1 MSAIIS
7 DIRDDL
13 QKLEELKQKI
23 CDVKQEL
30 TGLNIKVEI
39 GRKEELEKQL
49 QSFGKEYEQIAKR
62 VSESQATLV
71 SDFKAINDAVD
82 MSKPAEELRKFDE
95 QLVRM
100 CENLDRYFEGLKG
113 NLGSMLNVLGDGNT
127 IAGNIKTNNENAAQI
142 EELKRQNAELTE
154 EIKRRNDELEKEQQI
169 YRQLA
174 DAVRGNNVSAIQ
186 ALTQTTFESVAEI
199 KEKLKEAS
207 KEAAKQELV
216 VAEIQEE
223 YDKAAKAVEKLCGKL
238 QSVQGYWGDNTKN
251 YQGIAQIGNAER
263 DLEKSRERLQ
273 YVSNGLEAAKNEQ
286 TELNARVVEYSQK
299 LEDASQKPDGIRTQ
313 LMKAREVMV
322 QMIEAGMQG
331 TPMFRQVAQE
341 AGKLRR
347 EVAMANARMQYFADP
362 NRHLT
367 TLKTGLQGVA
377 GAAGVAAGVIGLFN
391 SENKKM
397 AEIQTKVQS
406 VLGIIIGLETTY
418 NMVKN
423 TSNIMFAIEEVKT
436 WALAKARGTQAVA
449 TVAATGA
456 QEALNTAM
464 RANPIGAVISLL
476 AILGTAIYGIIKV
489 LTSETEAEK
498 KACEEKER
506 HIKAIKEQHEGWAKS
521 VASSASKQLT
531 SYEELRRKWNKLGDN
546 LEAKKKFVLQ
556 NQQAFNEL
564 GWAVNSVTDADNLL
578 VNNTDAVVKAIMARA
593 KAAAYQNLATQEL
606 EKQIQIQL
614 SKDVEKGGAHYKLEG
629 DKVKAGTKVH
639 IGDAKKRGQITREEL
654 EAVGGK
660 INSYG
665 GDIYLSDSQVTEIEK
680 RRSKKAKERKKKL
693 IDESNDRIKQIQAN
707 AQKEY
712 EAEAEAIKKTGV
724 KAYTGKD
731 KPTKKDTTAE
741 RLEESKEKMQQIR
754 SKQQMEQK
762 RAARDLWFSTREAE
776 IKAMDEGTEKVLAQ
790 MELDRE
796 KELDQIERSYE
807 DLRMK
812 RVEEAKKLW
821 DADLKNKGKNFY
833 ESAEFEAAN
842 KNTSAETANRNAR
855 KNAAEK
861 EFARRERELRNGQIQ
876 AMRDYLKEYGS
887 LEQQKYA
894 ITKEYDDKIAKES
907 DSSQKALLQ
916 KQKEHL
922 LAELDMKQLQQSID
936 WEMVFDDLDR
946 ASTEALG
953 GLRDKLRTMLNGGD
967 VNPENAKVLSEKIL
981 EIENEIAERSSVWSS
996 LIPALKDRE
1005 RMTREV
1011 ARAEEDAA
1019 NAAERVF
1026 KANNKVFLAQNA
1038 AKDAIKNATGKEVAI
1053 KDLGNVEFIEKLR
1066 SELDT
1071 ATTAGKAADEALAN
1085 LAVAAADAAT
1095 AQKEY
1100 TSAQLVTKNKKDI
1113 LAGMSGG
1120 LGGIMSGA
1128 VDAAG
1133 GDALGIMNVANQNIQ
1148 SMKDLVET
1156 MGLSETDFG
1165 IAVNEF
1171 ASGSQGFVD
1180 AVNALASGDIVGA
1193 VNGVLEGVAGYA
1205 KGFTTLFAGS
1215 GNEKEKEAEIEKLA
1229 RSNEIL
1235 AKAIDGLSEKILKS
1249 DSTNKESI
1257 EAYRKAI
1264 SAEKEWEAN
1273 QRKAINARASE
1284 YANTGYGFL
1293 GLGGKSSFNAK
1304 MSATWAGWSDFT
1316 KVLKQNGINKSVSKN
1331 NIWSLTPEEMKLLR
1345 DFAPTRWKELF
1356 NGDGHKNPEELVN
1369 EYIER
1374 AGMGEKLVSDLNEKL
1389 TGYRWEGFL
1398 DSYKSML
1405 KDLTSDNKTFADNLE
1420 EMLSNAI
1427 LESLVN
1433 DVYKER
1439 IRGIYKMVADA
1450 ADENGD
1456 GGTDIT
1462 EKEANAIRDAN
1473 KKLADDMLARRQQL
1487 IDLGLIKVSKG
1498 YDDQSASQIGVDK
1511 ITSEQADKGIGILT
1525 AIQIATEQMRNKM
1538 YESDGK
1544 IPVLTATADDLRA
1557 IQVNVRDIASETRDF
1572 VVSTYLEVREIN
1584 AHQAN
1589 IEKAVVDMQP
1599 RVAEIER
1606 GIKEL
1611 A

>member
-13 QKLEELKQKI
+13 RNLNEVKTEIAKVKAELK
-23 CDVKQEL
+23 
-30 TGLNIKVEI
+30 GLNVKIDPEAIKILEQRLQSLEAQAARTREKVSESI
-39 GRKEELEKQL
+39 SDMIQEFQSERDAISLPDIDDSGIQNIKQSAENLSKVYDNLSESAEKSREKLSSFDDDHLDELKEELENYRDLAEQSVNAATAAYEKQ
-49 QSFGKEYEQIAKR
+49 GEYVEA
-62 VSESQATLV
+62 LV
-71 SDFKAINDAVD
+71 GQ
-82 MSKPAEELRKFDE
+82 MSKLNEEYTEQLKNGEDTSENVKRFEKLAEELDKAE
-95 QLVRM
+95 A
-100 CENLDRYFEGLKG
+100 EYGE
-113 NLGSMLNVLGDGNT
+113 LG
-127 IAGNIKTNNENAAQI
+127 
-142 EELKRQNAELTE
+142 
-154 EIKRRNDELEKEQQI
+154 
-169 YRQLA
+169 
-174 DAVRGNNVSAIQ
+174 
-186 ALTQTTFESVAEI
+186 
-199 KEKLKEAS
+199 EKLKEAEGKADDAGKALSNFGKATSIGATALKAFKGALMSIGWGLVTAAIGFVVNKLYELAEAFFTESEEAKKARENLEELEKLQSTTFANTLRKTIVDYKKLQSEYGNLRSEHEKTEWLDENRS
-207 KEAAKQELV
+207 KIDKFGVAINDVIDAERFFREKTQDIIKSFILRAQAA
-216 VAEIQEE
+216 A
-223 YDKAAKAVEKLCGKL
+223 YAAKAAKMYEQAMSYNAGDEVDKDTYKKYGLGTGNFVNTDYGFFKDTYKLTEKGAAYMNELALEKVSDEVEHYIQK
-238 QSVQGYWGDNTKN
+238 S
-251 YQGIAQIGNAER
+251 A
-263 DLEKSRERLQ
+263 DLEKDAEKQLGSLASKENKSQKERLKQ
-273 YVSNGLEAAKNEQ
+273 ERDNLQKKLDNLKIEEAAGKKGRDIKKKIAILDKQLEA
-286 TELNARVVEYSQK
+286 YS
-299 LEDASQKPDGIRTQ
+299 S
-313 LMKAREVMV
+313 
-322 QMIEAGMQG
+322 
-331 TPMFRQVAQE
+331 
-341 AGKLRR
+341 
-347 EVAMANARMQYFADP
+347 
-362 NRHLT
+362 
-367 TLKTGLQGVA
+367 
-377 GAAGVAAGVIGLFN
+377 
-391 SENKKM
+391 KKD
-397 AEIQTKVQS
+397 I
-406 VLGIIIGLETTY
+406 
-418 NMVKN
+418 
-423 TSNIMFAIEEVKT
+423 SN
-436 WALAKARGTQAVA
+436 AKAEEIRKKKQ
-449 TVAATGA
+449 
-456 QEALNTAM
+456 
-464 RANPIGAVISLL
+464 I
-476 AILGTAIYGIIKV
+476 
-489 LTSETEAEK
+489 EAEK
-498 KACEEKER
+498 KRIEAEEK
-506 HIKAIKEQHEGWAKS
+506 
-521 VASSASKQLT
+521 
-531 SYEELRRKWNKLGDN
+531 
-546 LEAKKKFVLQ
+546 
-556 NQQAFNEL
+556 
-564 GWAVNSVTDADNLL
+564 
-578 VNNTDAVVKAIMARA
+578 MA
-593 KAAAYQNLATQEL
+593 
-606 EKQIQIQL
+606 
-614 SKDVEKGGAHYKLEG
+614 G
-629 DKVKAGTKVH
+629 
-639 IGDAKKRGQITREEL
+639 
-654 EAVGGK
+654 
-660 INSYG
+660 IN
-665 GDIYLSDSQVTEIEK
+665 
-680 RRSKKAKERKKKL
+680 
-693 IDESNDRIKQIQAN
+693 
-707 AQKEY
+707 
-712 EAEAEAIKKTGV
+712 
-724 KAYTGKD
+724 
-731 KPTKKDTTAE
+731 
-741 RLEESKEKMQQIR
+741 
-754 SKQQMEQK
+754 SKQQMEQE

-790 MELDRE
+790 MKLDLE

-821 DADLKNKGKNFY
+821 DADPKKKGNNFY
-833 ESAEFEAAN
+833 ESAEFKAAN
-842 KNTSAETANRNAR
+842 KNTDAETENRDAR

-894 ITKEYDDKIAKES
+894 ITKEYDDKIDKES
-907 DSSQKALLQ
+907 DASQKALLQ

-953 GLRDKLRTMLNGGD
+953 GLRDKLRKMLNGGD
-967 VNPENAKVLSEKIL
+967 ANPEDAKVLSEKIL

-1019 NAAERVF
+1019 NAAVKSAE
-1026 KANNKVFLAQNA
+1026 ANVKLFSAQNA

-1071 ATTAGKAADEALAN
+1071 ATTAGKAADAALAN

-1113 LAGMSGG
+1113 LAGMGGG

-1133 GDALGIMNVANQNIQ
+1133 GGALGIMNVANQNIQ

-1215 GNEKEKEAEIEKLA
+1215 GNEKEKEAEIERLA

-1284 YANTGYGFL
+1284 WTNTGYGFL

-1304 MSATWAGWSDFT
+1304 MSATWAGWSDFA

-1439 IRGIYKMVADA
+1439 IMGIYKMVADA

-1473 KKLADDMLARRQQL
+1473 KKLADDMLADRQRL

-1557 IQVNVRDIASETRDF
+1557 IQYNVRDIASETRDF

-1584 AHQAN
+1584 AHQAK